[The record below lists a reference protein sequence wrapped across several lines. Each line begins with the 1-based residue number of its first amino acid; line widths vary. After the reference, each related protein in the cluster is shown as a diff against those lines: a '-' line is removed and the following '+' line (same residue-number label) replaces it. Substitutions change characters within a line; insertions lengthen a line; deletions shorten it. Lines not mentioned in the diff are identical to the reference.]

1 MDTTTSS
8 RFLFVSC
15 IAVATV
21 VAAVTI
27 LPSSSEGQT
36 SLSGTVAHRDVDYIA
51 AAEYADNRDKLDI
64 FMPEAASNVPVVVFF
79 HGGALQRGDKSQG
92 EGLASQLTPQ
102 GIGVVSAN
110 YRLSPTVMHPAH
122 MEDAAAAVAWTKN
135 NIESYGGDTSRMFLS
150 GHSAGAYL
158 AALLSLDPSYL
169 SMHNF
174 TLSQIRGTIPISPF
188 LYVEEVAPDRSK
200 TVWGTDTNVWMQA
213 SVKPYVG
220 AHKPPMLL
228 IYADGDADWRREQN
242 ERLKTQLKAAGNQ
255 DIAAVEIADRDHGT
269 IISAMENDS
278 DPGMKQ
284 VAAFIKRHE

>member
-1 MDTTTSS
+1 MHTITSS
-8 RFLFVSC
+8 RILFVSC
-15 IAVATV
+15 VA
-21 VAAVTI
+21 VAAVFSSMI
-27 LPSSSEGQT
+27 LPSSIQGQT
-36 SLSGTVAHRDVDYIA
+36 PLGGMVSHRDIDYLA
-51 AAEYADNRDKLDI
+51 TADYANNRDKLDV
-64 FMPEAASNVPVVVFF
+64 FMPEAASNVPFVVFF

-122 MEDAAAAVAWTKN
+122 MEDAAAVVAWTKN
-135 NIESYGGDTSRMFLS
+135 NIESYGGDPSRMFLS

-158 AALLSLDPSYL
+158 AALLSLDSSYL
-169 SMHNF
+169 SVHKVA
-174 TLSQIRGTIPISPF
+174 LSQIRGTIPISPF

-242 ERLKTQLKAAGNQ
+242 ERLKTQLKAAGNV
-255 DIAAVEIADRDHGT
+255 DIGAVEIADRDHGT
-269 IISAMENDS
+269 IISAMGNKS
-278 DPGMKQ
+278 DPGMKK
-284 VAAFIKRHE
+284 VAAFIKRHK